1 MRELLYD
8 DYRIF
13 GCGLE
18 SLVSFAREFDQTSR
32 TVLLDFSEAT
42 IYSMLPGKDDF
53 AAIFNPGGQLRVKRE
68 SRRESGPPFS
78 LEGPDVVR
86 SNVTTLLREGYL
98 GLAKELRNSPKYH
111 GTYFRIKNSFWYTSN
126 ACAKTLAQR
135 FEVNTKSCLERD
147 MFLGYNISNYGK
159 HKFWVTSRKDG
170 NVNKIIGFFS
180 KKPSIISVSELV
192 RRLLT
197 NSNITV
203 HQWEFSQIDGLTI
216 MFDVNSVLQ
225 DIGEVNGMVPC
236 LVLQYCDS
244 GHALSCIK
252 CAWRPKENFQ
262 THISFMAFGKEYK
275 TEDEYQ
281 KWGLWYDEAVKYL
294 KQTAMSMVNSGTI
307 PAGSKEELLENIYK
321 MVGSSGVMKKLSRE
335 NIMELENGI
344 RAYVELKI
352 YSGSEKIRVGDIQ
365 SLLLYLL
372 AKIAHSSPDYTA
384 KMLMEDYGNK
394 VIDNML

>member
-1 MRELLYD
+1 M
-8 DYRIF
+8 
-13 GCGLE
+13 
-18 SLVSFAREFDQTSR
+18 
-32 TVLLDFSEAT
+32 
-42 IYSMLPGKDDF
+42 
-53 AAIFNPGGQLRVKRE
+53 
-68 SRRESGPPFS
+68 
-78 LEGPDVVR
+78 
-86 SNVTTLLREGYL
+86 
-98 GLAKELRNSPKYH
+98 
-111 GTYFRIKNSFWYTSN
+111 
-126 ACAKTLAQR
+126 
-135 FEVNTKSCLERD
+135 
-147 MFLGYNISNYGK
+147 
-159 HKFWVTSRKDG
+159 
-170 NVNKIIGFFS
+170 
-180 KKPSIISVSELV
+180 
-192 RRLLT
+192 LT

-244 GHALSCIK
+244 GHTLSCIK